1 MVAIAEACAAHLLPA
16 HVVLVLADVPDAPI
30 LDRARERGIPA
41 EYLPPGPF
49 RTKLDDRA
57 DQAYVAALQ
66 RARVDLVLLAGFMR
80 IVKSSL
86 LRAFPQR
93 VLNIHPA
100 LLPAFPGLHAWKQAL
115 DYGVKVTGCTVHLV
129 DEGIDTGPIL
139 VQHPVPVLENDT
151 PATLH
156 ERIQEQERKA
166 YLEAIASILK
176 GNVRIEGRRAR
187 LGAAPHSVTG

>member
-1 MVAIAEACAAHLLPA
+1 MIAIADACAANLLPA
-16 HVVLVLADVPDAPI
+16 QVVLVLADVPDAPI
-30 LDRARERGIPA
+30 LARARERGIQA

-49 RTKLDDRA
+49 RTKLDDHA
-57 DQAYVAALQ
+57 LQAYVAALQ

-80 IVKSSL
+80 IVKSTL
-86 LRAFPQR
+86 LHAYPNR

-139 VQHPVPVLENDT
+139 VQHPVPVLEDDT
-151 PATLH
+151 PGSLH
-156 ERIQEQERKA
+156 ERIQQEERKA
-166 YLEAIASILK
+166 YPEAIATILK
-176 GNVRIEGRRAR
+176 RTLRIEGRRAR
-187 LGAAPHSVTG
+187 FGAAPHS